1 MIKVFQIDE
10 GLAIIKWE
18 NLEDATLLAK
28 LIQQNDIEIKS
39 LHKEL
44 RME

>member
-18 NLEDATLLAK
+18 NLEDTTLLAK

>member
-18 NLEDATLLAK
+18 NLEDDTLLAK